1 MRGFRYWRKKG
12 NGNGSGD
19 IGGSLSISKWFHIYS
34 IKLFLLRFVIEI
46 LLYYFR
52 GEGRKIRFLSLTRK
66 WFGFDYT
73 LVAWF
78 SFGLINKVN
87 RYRNEAESSKII
99 NCNDYN
105 WIDVKEFNHSLQLF
119 LRSTKLSDN
128 YDNSFMILSLI
139 FIISLSRNF
148 LNHLYIFPFFLF
160 TILSLHKIFFFL
172 HIFIFCKNKR
182 ACRNTL

>member
-19 IGGSLSISKWFHIYS
+19 IEGSLSISKWFRIYS

-78 SFGLINKVN
+78 SSGLINKVN
-87 RYRNEAESSKII
+87 RYRNEAESSKIN
-99 NCNDYN
+99 NCNDDYN

-139 FIISLSRNF
+139 FIITKLFKPSLSF
-148 LNHLYIFPFFLF
+148 YSQYYHCI
-160 TILSLHKIFFFL
+160 KIFFFL

-182 ACRNTL
+182 ARRNTL